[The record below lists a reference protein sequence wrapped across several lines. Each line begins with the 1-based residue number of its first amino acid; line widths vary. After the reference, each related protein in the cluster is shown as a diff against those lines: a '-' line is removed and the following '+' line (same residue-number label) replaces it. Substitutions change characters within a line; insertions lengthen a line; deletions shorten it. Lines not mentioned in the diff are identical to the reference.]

1 MLLTLVI
8 IISSAAAAAA
18 AAQVA
23 FLDEIFKANSAVL
36 NSLLTIL
43 NERVF
48 DNGSKRLPVPLLAV
62 VGASNE
68 LPDRYSWYIRYRVT
82 VLLWYCCIMIPFRGV

>member
-8 IISSAAAAAA
+8 IISSAAAAAAAA

-48 DNGSKRLPVPLLAV
+48 DNGSMRLPVPLLAV

-68 LPDRYSWYIRYRVT
+68 LPDRYSRYTR
-82 VLLWYCCIMIPFRGV
+82 YSR